1 MLNMTPLERRIIAQL
16 LLDAGQP
23 AVDIAEKVGAT
34 RQTVSKKINHFGEEG
49 LVEGIVARIDPAKL
63 GLQERAFIF
72 IQENPEMKVR
82 SRIETKINALPQVAR
97 FYRLFGRYSGI
108 LEVLT
113 KDQDELSALV
123 KEIHEFEGIRDT
135 ETFIVHSS
143 VKDRPQETLR
153 HALDSG
159 S

>member
-16 LLDAGQP
+16 LIDAGQP
-23 AVDIAEKVGAT
+23 AVDIAQKVGAT
-34 RQTVSKKINHFGEEG
+34 RQTVSKKTHEFEDEG
-49 LVEGIVARIDPAKL
+49 LVGGVFARIDPAKL

-72 IQENPEMKVR
+72 IQEDPEMKVR
-82 SRIETKINALPQVAR
+82 RKIETKIDALPQVAR

-113 KDQDELSALV
+113 KDQEELGALV

-143 VKDRPQETLR
+143 VKDRTQETLL
-153 HALDSG
+153 HALEDSP
-159 S
+159 

>member
-1 MLNMTPLERRIIAQL
+1 MLNMTPLERRIIAEML
-16 LLDAGQP
+16 VDAGQP
-23 AVDIAEKVGAT
+23 AVDIARKVGAT
-34 RQTVSKKINHFGEEG
+34 RQTVSKKIHHFEDEG
-49 LVEGIVARIDPAKL
+49 LIGGLFARIDPGKL

-72 IQENPEMKVR
+72 IQEDPEMKVR
-82 SRIETKINALPQVAR
+82 SKIEAKINALPQVAR

-113 KDQDELSALV
+113 KDQEELSALV

-143 VKDRPQETLR
+143 VKDRPQETLI
-153 HALDSG
+153 HALDSR